1 MLNIHIDNSGDI
13 FASRTT
19 IADLAQFSFTGCD
32 SDEMNVYQ
40 VDAILTRDWR
50 DELADVELENGMATR
65 AKFKDGS
72 EISVG
77 AWSECCRQGDQD
89 YGNCHWCGGAYARKA
104 AHR

>member
-1 MLNIHIDNSGDI
+1 MLKITVDNAGDI
-13 FASRTT
+13 FASKTT

-40 VDAILTRDWR
+40 ADAILTRDWR

-72 EISVG
+72 AITVC
-77 AWSECCRQGDQD
+77 AWADCCRDGDED
-89 YGNCHWCGGAYARKA
+89 YGNCHWCGGDYARKVV
-104 AHR
+104 RQ

>member
-1 MLNIHIDNSGDI
+1 MLKITVDNAGDV
-13 FASRTT
+13 FASKTT

-40 VDAILTRDWR
+40 ADAILTRDWR

-65 AKFKDGS
+65 ATFKDGS
-72 EISVG
+72 RLYVS
-77 AWSECCRQGDQD
+77 AWADCCREGDQD

-104 AHR
+104 VRQ

>member
-72 EISVG
+72 ALSVS
-77 AWSECCRQGDQD
+77 AWADCCSDGDQD
-89 YGNCHWCGGAYARKA
+89 YGNCHWCGGAYARKG
-104 AHR
+104 RPS